1 MTVRELNQDQLNE
14 LKVRYV
20 FDHEDSPSWNEIVL
34 AEHIPNEVIFEE
46 YGHIEFVEEDFFCN
60 QEDE

>member
-1 MTVRELNQDQLNE
+1 MTVKELNQEQLNE
-14 LKVRYV
+14 LKVQYV
-20 FDHEDSPSWNEIVL
+20 FDHNPSPSWDELVCAEI
-34 AEHIPNEVIFEE
+34 IPNEVIFKE